1 MRTKG
6 RFAYRIDIG
15 RVRVSNEDQAVVL
28 TNAEGDVLLLVCDG
42 MGGHNK
48 GDFAS
53 RTAISV
59 LSENFK
65 TKMNFLHPFF
75 AKRWLTRAIRLA
87 NKEIYDAAYCNETYK
102 DMGTTLVAALI
113 IEDHIIIANVGD
125 SRAYAIRHEGMYQL
139 TEDQTYVDYLYRT
152 GKILKEEIST
162 HPKRHVLMN
171 ALGIYPSLTLDVST
185 SPYIGFSIL
194 LCSDGLYNNISEQE
208 MQAIL
213 STEERPEQKVET
225 LIKVANS
232 NGGSDNIA
240 VAYWEVIKNDQNR

>member
-1 MRTKG
+1 MRIKG

-15 RVRVSNEDQAVVL
+15 RVRVSNEDQAIVL
-28 TNAEGDVLLLVCDG
+28 TNADGDVLLLVCDG

-59 LSENFK
+59 LSEAFK
-65 TKMNFLHPFF
+65 AKPKFSNPFL
-75 AKRWLTRAIRLA
+75 AKRWLMRQIHNA
-87 NKEIYDAAYCNETYK
+87 NNVIYDAAYSNDAYK
-102 DMGTTLVAALI
+102 DMGTTLVAVLI
-113 IEDHIIIANVGD
+113 IEERIIIANIGD
-125 SRAYAIRHEGMYQL
+125 SRAYAIRPDGLERL
-139 TEDQTYVDYLYRT
+139 TEDQTFVDYLYRT
-152 GKILKEEIST
+152 GKISKEEIAT

-171 ALGIYPSLTLDVST
+171 ALGIYPSLTLDVSS
-185 SPYIGFSIL
+185 SPYIGYSVI

-208 MQAIL
+208 MHAIL

-240 VAYWEVIKNDQNR
+240 VAYWEVNRK

>member
-1 MRTKG
+1 
-6 RFAYRIDIG
+6 
-15 RVRVSNEDQAVVL
+15 VSNEDQATVI
-28 TNAEGDVLLLVCDG
+28 TNSEGDILMLVCDG

-59 LSENFK
+59 LSEAFK
-65 TKMNFLHPFF
+65 NKPKFIHPFF
-75 AKRWLTRAIRLA
+75 AKRWLSNQIRYA
-87 NKEIYDAAYCNETYK
+87 NNEIYNAAYSNQAYK

-113 IEDHIIIANVGD
+113 IEDRIIVANIGD
-125 SRAYAIRHEGMYQL
+125 SRAYAVRYNALERL

-152 GKILKEEIST
+152 GKITKEEIST

-171 ALGIYPSLTLDVST
+171 ALGIYPSLTMDIKSI
-185 SPYIGFSIL
+185 PYVGFSIM

-208 MQAIL
+208 IHAIL
-213 STEERPEQKVET
+213 TTEERPEQKVET
-225 LIKVANS
+225 LIKVANL

-240 VAYWEVIKNDQNR
+240 VAYWEVMKNDQNR

>member
-1 MRTKG
+1 MRVKG

-15 RVRVSNEDQAVVL
+15 RVRVSNEDQATVI
-28 TNAEGDVLLLVCDG
+28 TNSEGDILMLVCDG

-53 RTAISV
+53 RTAISI
-59 LSENFK
+59 LSEAFK
-65 TKMNFLHPFF
+65 NKPKFFHPFF
-75 AKRWLTRAIRLA
+75 AKRWLSNQIRYA
-87 NKEIYDAAYCNETYK
+87 NSEIYNAAFANEAYK

-113 IEDHIIIANVGD
+113 IEDRIIVANIGD
-125 SRAYAIRHEGMYQL
+125 SRAYAIRHNALERL

-152 GKILKEEIST
+152 GKITKEEIST

-171 ALGIYPSLTLDVST
+171 ALGIYPSLTMDIKSI
-185 SPYIGFSIL
+185 PYVGFSIM

-208 MQAIL
+208 IHAIL
-213 STEERPEQKVET
+213 TTEERPEQKVET
-225 LIKVANS
+225 LIKVANL

-240 VAYWEVIKNDQNR
+240 VAYWEVMRNDQNR

>member
-1 MRTKG
+1 VRVKG

-15 RVRVSNEDQAVVL
+15 RVRVSNEDQATVI
-28 TNAEGDVLLLVCDG
+28 TNSEGDILMLVCDG

-59 LSENFK
+59 LSEAFK
-65 TKMNFLHPFF
+65 NKPKFIHPFF
-75 AKRWLTRAIRLA
+75 AKRWLSNQIRYA
-87 NKEIYDAAYCNETYK
+87 NNEIYNAAYSNQAYK

-113 IEDHIIIANVGD
+113 IEDRIIVANIGD
-125 SRAYAIRHEGMYQL
+125 SRAYAVRYNALERL

-152 GKILKEEIST
+152 GKITKEEIST

-171 ALGIYPSLTLDVST
+171 ALGIYPSLTMDIKSI
-185 SPYIGFSIL
+185 PYVGFSIM

-208 MQAIL
+208 IHAIL
-213 STEERPEQKVET
+213 TTEERPEQKVET
-225 LIKVANS
+225 LIKVANL

-240 VAYWEVIKNDQNR
+240 VAYWEVMKNDQNR

>member
-1 MRTKG
+1 MRVKG

-15 RVRVSNEDQAVVL
+15 RVRVSNEDQATVI
-28 TNAEGDVLLLVCDG
+28 TNSEGDILMLVCDG

-59 LSENFK
+59 LSEAFK
-65 TKMNFLHPFF
+65 NKPKFIHPFF
-75 AKRWLTRAIRLA
+75 AKRWLSNQIRYA
-87 NKEIYDAAYCNETYK
+87 NNEIYNAAYSNQAYK

-113 IEDHIIIANVGD
+113 IEDRIIVANIGD
-125 SRAYAIRHEGMYQL
+125 SRAYAVRYNALERL

-152 GKILKEEIST
+152 GKITKEEIST

-171 ALGIYPSLTLDVST
+171 ALGIYPSLTMDIKSI
-185 SPYIGFSIL
+185 PYVGFSIM

-208 MQAIL
+208 IHAIL
-213 STEERPEQKVET
+213 TTEERPEQKVET
-225 LIKVANS
+225 LIKVANL

-240 VAYWEVIKNDQNR
+240 VAYWEVMKNDQNR